1 MSKQSKLYSQEHHP
15 SGLRLFQSLT
25 FYQVWFVMSAWQP
38 GSLGVWMVYF
48 ITAGSMAENLY
59 KWWQAGWLQP
69 ELREHCAGT
78 YWYKYSKTGYIW
90 YDTNTQETLITSQG
104 NHNNAHNQIVKET
117 YQEINEETLVIHQL
131 QLIIFFLFVEKQIN
145 MFREK
150 VEYKIG
156 KKYIPRLV
164 FLQENKKTVLTD
176 IFLLWIYF
184 S

>member
-1 MSKQSKLYSQEHHP
+1 MLNMQLEGWRWSVKKVTNLSIFDLLSCYVFFVSCIGKCPTMYDINVKAIKALFTGA

-25 FYQVWFVMSAWQP
+25 FYQVRFLIAAWQP

-48 ITAGSMAENLY
+48 ITAGSMAGNLY

-69 ELREHCAGT
+69 ELREHCART

-117 YQEINEETLVIHQL
+117 YQEINEETLVIHQIH
-131 QLIIFFLFVEKQIN
+131 QLIIFFLI
-145 MFREK
+145 
-150 VEYKIG
+150 
-156 KKYIPRLV
+156 LV
-164 FLQENKKTVLTD
+164 
-176 IFLLWIYF
+176 
-184 S
+184 